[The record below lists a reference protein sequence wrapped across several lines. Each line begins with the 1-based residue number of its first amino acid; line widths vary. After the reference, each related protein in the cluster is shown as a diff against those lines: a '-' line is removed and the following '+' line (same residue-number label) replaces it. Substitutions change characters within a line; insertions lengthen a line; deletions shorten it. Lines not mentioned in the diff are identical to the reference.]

1 MAGILAN
8 SASVSMLVG
17 SPDANQ
23 DGYLSGEQIT
33 LTVTP
38 GASSVQWSAA
48 KPTSSLDS
56 SELSADTGHS
66 VTFTPDVG
74 GYYVFVALVD
84 GTTTY
89 VLRIAVTEVAA
100 VVPYEALR
108 MIPTDSDTVPTPVM
122 GGAVH
127 ESIDGTGLVVK
138 RPGPALKHLEPQ
150 ALTPA
155 SASDAAGAEGEI
167 AYDNAFLYVKNASG
181 WRRLS
186 LAWADE
192 SSAFLAQAVWHI
204 KDTGDNAADGLTEG
218 TALASF
224 AELNRRWN
232 GGTIRQHTIVY
243 VDSDMAENPFPNVR
257 IGIGGSLRYIFK
269 ELQTLLTGTLAT
281 YTETTGMGGTAGE
294 PRITVAG
301 VTDWATAGPGG
312 TSLLGYQMKIT
323 SGTGVNAS
331 MMIVSKLSTD
341 PATAQC
347 TLPDQLTG
355 GVAEDSATPAFP
367 GTLSPASGS
376 GFAVVRRASIPSFDP
391 SRLRWEAQPT
401 PSTPVFMLIGARMT
415 AAHMAAWIA
424 EGPAGPYYYR
434 CFITGI
440 LQLTIAC
447 GNGLQMANVIVQG
460 TTSGLFVRTGT
471 LNIAR
476 SACRLTTGGNAL
488 FAGTNS
494 WIFCSNRVFVV
505 GGRVYCSDAATI
517 QGSALGVYDN
527 TTLAGELDQAA
538 VRVQPGGLFGPSG
551 SGGTTWLTYGKTAV
565 GKTVWVL
572 PGGTYVF
579 RRGEPPTVPGAVA
592 GQDYLLGKAGGT
604 VKAWAALP
612 ADGEETLF
620 ARLIAGQ

>member
-1 MAGILAN
+1 MEHDCGHDGVKESEKRMSQYWLLN
-8 SASVSMLVG
+8 TVLVG
-17 SPDANQ
+17 SNTLFAGSKVESAVEDLLAIRSAGGKLIPVGAN
-23 DGYLSGEQIT
+23 
-33 LTVTP
+33 
-38 GASSVQWSAA
+38 ASV
-48 KPTSSLDS
+48 
-56 SELSADTGHS
+56 
-66 VTFTPDVG
+66 
-74 GYYVFVALVD
+74 
-84 GTTTY
+84 
-89 VLRIAVTEVAA
+89 
-100 VVPYEALR
+100 
-108 MIPTDSDTVPTPVM
+108 
-122 GGAVH
+122 
-127 ESIDGTGLVVK
+127 
-138 RPGPALKHLEPQ
+138 
-150 ALTPA
+150 
-155 SASDAAGAEGEI
+155 DAAGELAIKIRFRGGTPQELESVMN
-167 AYDNAFLYVKNASG
+167 AARDSDNAYL
-181 WRRLS
+181 LS
-186 LAWADE
+186 RSKWYIDANLGNDNNEGDE
-192 SSAFLAQAVWHI
+192 DSPL
-204 KDTGDNAADGLTEG
+204 KT
-218 TALASF
+218 F

-243 VDSDMAENPFPNVR
+243 VQTDMTEDPWPNVR

-269 ELQTLLTGTLAT
+269 ELETLLTGTLAT
-281 YTETTGMGGTAGE
+281 YSETTGVGGTSGE

-367 GTLSPASGS
+367 ATLSPANGS

-391 SRLRWEAQPT
+391 SRLRWEVQPT

-415 AAHMAAWIA
+415 TAHIAAWIA

-434 CFITGI
+434 CFITGT

-447 GNGLQMANVIVQG
+447 GNGVQMSNVIVQG

-476 SACRLTTGGNAL
+476 SACRLTTGGNAM

-494 WIFCSNRVFVV
+494 WISSSNRVFVV

-527 TTLAGELDQAA
+527 TTIAGELDQAA

-565 GKTVWVL
+565 GKTLWVVC
-572 PGGTYVF
+572 GGQAMF
-579 RRGEPPTVPGAVA
+579 RRGSPPTVPGATP
-592 GQDYLLGKAGGT
+592 GEDYLLGKAGGT
-604 VKAWAALP
+604 AKAWAALP